1 MFFFYFLLDDFEEFL
16 KNCLYSDESYVKE
29 KVFGNTLVDYYL
41 PKGSRR
47 LNYPERTAIEV
58 KERITSGTT
67 RYAQTIAKGLQRDIG
82 INSYILI
89 SHDIP
94 LDAIPLKSSKD
105 KNDVFKLVDFEGLKA
120 SIDKYGTVPFES
132 DNQWIQRREELISR
146 ASFEYKFGRNTF
158 FLGAGL
164 SRDAGLP
171 SWGRLIDLMVAS
183 LREMKEVS
191 LNDLDA
197 LKRDCGK
204 DYLVKARYL
213 RRLCKERDVL
223 FVDLIRKALYGAAPR
238 ESKLVHVIAE
248 CIESEKL
255 NSVITYN
262 YDDILERELAK
273 RDVSFFSVDGQ
284 NRPAVYQF
292 PIFHVHGFIP
302 SEQDSSYDKNVVLSE
317 DEYHS
322 LYNNAFHWSNIE
334 QVHALVQ
341 NTCFF
346 IGLSMK
352 DPNLRRLLDIAQQ
365 RGTGVPVHYAFLRRG
380 EYKQP
385 RKAERIFY
393 EMGVNVIWYER
404 HNQLPKL
411 IRSITGQ

>member
-1 MFFFYFLLDDFEEFL
+1 M
-16 KNCLYSDESYVKE
+16 
-29 KVFGNTLVDYYL
+29 
-41 PKGSRR
+41 
-47 LNYPERTAIEV
+47 NYPERTVIEV

-67 RYAQTIAKGLQRDIG
+67 RYAQAIAQELQRDSG
-82 INSYILI
+82 INGYILI

-94 LDAIPLKSSKD
+94 YDAIPLKSSKD
-105 KNDVFKLVDFEGLKA
+105 KNDIFKVVDFEGLKA
-120 SIDKYGTVPFES
+120 SIDKYGTIPFES
-132 DNQWIQRREELISR
+132 DNQWIQRRDELISR
-146 ASFEYKFGRNTF
+146 AAFEYKFGRNTF
-158 FLGAGL
+158 FLGAGV

-171 SWGRLIDLMVAS
+171 SWGKLMDLMVAA
-183 LREMKEVS
+183 LREMKSVS

-197 LKRDCGK
+197 LKKDCGK

-213 RRLCKERDVL
+213 KRLCEERDVS
-223 FVDLIRKALYGAAPR
+223 FVDLIRKTLYSTEPGD
-238 ESKLVHVIAE
+238 SKLIKIIAE
-248 CIESEKL
+248 CIEREKL

-262 YDDILERELAK
+262 YDDILERKLAES
-273 RDVSFFSVDGQ
+273 DVPFFSIDGQ
-284 NRPAVYQF
+284 NRPAANQF

-302 SEQDSSYDKNVVLSE
+302 SDQDPSYDKNVVLSE
-317 DEYHS
+317 NEYHY

-365 RGTGVPVHYAFLRRG
+365 RGTGEPVHYAFLRRG

-411 IRSITGQ
+411 IRSITRE